1 MRRRLASSVLL
12 TAIAAAT
19 LTVTAAPA
27 NAGCDDNPCD
37 PPPMHVCYTVVKWR
51 VCP

>member
-1 MRRRLASSVLL
+1 MRRRLVSSALLAGL
-12 TAIAAAT
+12 TAT
-19 LTVTAAPA
+19 LLGVTAAPA

-37 PPPMHVCYTVVKWR
+37 PPPMQICYTVVKWR